1 MSYHRSLIN
10 NELNQSRDPRN
21 RDRSRSEIRR
31 PDSTDT
37 TPSPITINQSL
48 KQEQSTPTNGVVE
61 FFKTLGLNSQL
72 IQALINANPQNIEQ
86 VQQQQQQ
93 QQQLVNNA
101 QDFAAFLSKSYGLDP
116 TVISTPNQPV
126 NRGKNKLNLSIRK
139 LFYFSKDPRRRQIST
154 VTNSTM
160 PTNSNQVFTND
171 ISTKFDRPT
180 DPRTNSM
187 ITNNTLLNVSN
198 NSISSKSIDELYKQ
212 YLSSIDQSLLD
223 DGTRKHFQRIAL
235 LDNELDKLHRMN
247 IELTKNI
254 ERRSRRRTSTK
265 DKDPLLKENEHLQN
279 ELIDYIKTLKTSI
292 MSNYPT
298 YMFRNN
304 TVIGRQ

>member
-1 MSYHRSLIN
+1 MSYHRSLIY

-126 NRGKNKLNLSIRK
+126 NR
-139 LFYFSKDPRRRQIST
+139 DPRRRQIST
-154 VTNSTM
+154 VSNSTM